1 MREPDHNTNELL
13 VLDAIT
19 AGRMASVAEEYDEL
33 RFAFQPIFDLHIGGV
48 VAVEAL
54 ARPKPGTIN
63 DVFRAAAKA
72 HRITVV
78 DLQLA
83 EAAVACANEIDTPV
97 PLHVNLLATTVGKTS
112 HLSDCLLTAL
122 GETGRHP
129 GEVVLEIGPPFFT
142 VSPGELLNGIE
153 HLRASGF
160 QIAWDGVG
168 DGDIPLRF
176 LVESG
181 AGTLKLDRS
190 LVVGSGKSRA
200 YCDLVESMAQF
211 AMSIETRLVAEGVET
226 AEQLAVMHELG
237 VSLVQGDLLAKPHR
251 HPELEASIKA
261 LEPIEPTL
269 AG

>member
-1 MREPDHNTNELL
+1 M
-13 VLDAIT
+13 
-19 AGRMASVAEEYDEL
+19 AEEYDKL
-33 RFAFQPIFDLHIGGV
+33 RFAFQPIFDLHTRDV

-63 DVFRAAAKA
+63 DVFCAAAKA
-72 HRITVV
+72 HRITAV

-83 EAAVACANEIDTPV
+83 KAAIACANEIDTLV
-97 PLHVNLLATTVGKTS
+97 PLHVNLLATTVGKTP

-129 GEVVLEIGPPFFT
+129 RDVVLEIGPPFFT

-153 HLRASGF
+153 HLRENDF
-160 QIAWDGVG
+160 QVAWDGVG

-181 AGTLKLDRS
+181 VGTLKLDRS

-211 AMSIETRLVAEGVET
+211 AKSIAARLVAEGVET

-237 VSLVQGDLLAKPHR
+237 VPLAQGDLLAKPHR
-251 HPELEASIKA
+251 HPELKASIKT